1 MRAEDLFEAMDGLDE
16 KLIAR
21 SDVKRKRSQKA
32 SEQKARK
39 GGKNSRKKKK
49 AADIYR
55 YTVIALASAAA
66 VFLFLMARDFLGP
79 RPYGKANQST
89 VGSADSAYEAE
100 GAAEASPEDAM
111 AQSDADVPAE
121 ASGSSGADA
130 PAEDGA
136 SLKADTPAEDSASSN
151 AEVRSQAGGAADA
164 SSRTPENAKTA
175 VDLLGDL
182 KGDYVRLEYISAA
195 DESAGAQRKVPS
207 YTKEGEDALSHAF
220 EKGKKV
226 PAIMAD
232 KGAPVYYVYLTDSKG
247 KEEKVTFYENGYIS
261 MASIPGVVLKEEKEE
276 YDRVLALFE

>member
-79 RPYGKANQST
+79 RPYGKANQSM
-89 VGSADSAYEAE
+89 VGSADSAPAE
-100 GAAEASPEDAM
+100 DSAS
-111 AQSDADVPAE
+111 SDADA
-121 ASGSSGADA
+121 
-130 PAEDGA
+130 
-136 SLKADTPAEDSASSN
+136 PAEDSASSN

>member
-79 RPYGKANQST
+79 RPYGKANQSMA
-89 VGSADSAYEAE
+89 GSADSA
-100 GAAEASPEDAM
+100 S
-111 AQSDADVPAE
+111 SD
-121 ASGSSGADA
+121 ADA
-130 PAEDGA
+130 PAEDSA

-195 DESAGAQRKVPS
+195 DESAGAQRKIPS

>member
-79 RPYGKANQST
+79 RPYGKANQSM

-121 ASGSSGADA
+121 
-130 PAEDGA
+130 
-136 SLKADTPAEDSASSN
+136 
-151 AEVRSQAGGAADA
+151 DA

>member
-21 SDVKRKRSQKA
+21 SDVKRKRSQKV

-79 RPYGKANQST
+79 RPYGKANQSMA
-89 VGSADSAYEAE
+89 GSADSAYEAE

-121 ASGSSGADA
+121 G
-130 PAEDGA
+130 
-136 SLKADTPAEDSASSN
+136 SASSN

>member
-79 RPYGKANQST
+79 RPYGKANQSM

-121 ASGSSGADA
+121 DSASSDADA
-130 PAEDGA
+130 
-136 SLKADTPAEDSASSN
+136 LAEDSASSN